1 MLNCTKRHFLLIWS
15 FALSAL
21 FIGICSKSSP
31 LYPMNDWVDVN
42 CFFTMGRSLLDGLVP
57 YRDLYEQKGP
67 VLYFVYAIISLFSR
81 DSYWGVYLLEVVAF
95 GLFLYYSGKLAQLFL
110 GKSRIIYLL
119 LAFLAAPIVTSWS
132 FTHGG
137 SVEQNTLFML
147 VYGMYSVLRA
157 IKERRG
163 LTFREALVNGIF
175 AGILLWS
182 KYTMLGFY
190 LGLALFVLL
199 WYLAD
204 PALRRKLLA
213 TIGQFFLG
221 ILAVSGI
228 VFLYFGYHGALE
240 DLFTTYFY
248 NNIFLYPTETD
259 GSRLKLIYDCV
270 KAAIKN
276 NRNFTWFL
284 WIGLVWLVCQLRA
297 RWRTVVMPILC
308 FLGLMAGTY
317 WGGKGFDYYGLVLA
331 AFCIY
336 GLVGLVSFLRYVGF
350 FRLLRQAFGN
360 ATVLAGIA
368 ISLAAC
374 ILLATTWTTNPNRYL
389 IGQSRENTVQYRF
402 AEIIKAVDDP
412 TLLNYG
418 FLDGGFFYAGDATPA
433 CRFYCY
439 FNINAPDMWE
449 NQRQCIESGDADF
462 IVTRK
467 YSLDKYSVDASK
479 YQLVDV
485 ASQHFNKDLVF
496 VYYLYQRIPQ

>member
-1 MLNCTKRHFLLIWS
+1 MLNRTRRHFLLIWS
-15 FALSAL
+15 FVLSAL

-67 VLYFVYAIISLFSR
+67 VLYFVYAIIALFSR
-81 DSYWGVYLLEVVAF
+81 NSYLGVYLLEVVAF
-95 GLFLYYSGKLAQLFL
+95 GLFLYYSGKIAQLYL
-110 GKSRIIYLL
+110 GKSRIVYLL
-119 LAFLAAPIVTSWS
+119 IAFLGAPIVTSWS

-199 WYLAD
+199 WYLTDAT
-204 PALRRKLLA
+204 LRRKLLS
-213 TIGQFFLG
+213 TIDQFLLG
-221 ILAVSGI
+221 ILAVSGV
-228 VFLYFGYHGALE
+228 VFLYFGIHGALD

-248 NNIFLYPTETD
+248 NNIFLYPTETE
-259 GSRLKLIYDCV
+259 GSRLELIYKCV
-270 KAAIKN
+270 KSAIQY
-276 NRNFTWFL
+276 NRFTYLL
-284 WIGLVWLVCQLRA
+284 WIGLVWLICQLRA
-297 RWRTVVMPILC
+297 RWQTVVMPILC
-308 FLGLMAGTY
+308 FLGLMVGTY

-336 GLVGLVSFLRYVGF
+336 GLVGLMLLLRYVGF
-350 FRLLRQAFGN
+350 FRLLRQTFGK
-360 ATVLAGIA
+360 ATVLTGIA
-368 ISLAAC
+368 LSLVTA
-374 ILLATTWTTNPNRYL
+374 LLLVTTWNANQNRYL

-402 AEIIKAVDDP
+402 AEIIQTVEDP

-418 FLDGGFFYAGDATPA
+418 FLDGGFFYAADARPA

-449 NQRQCIESGDADF
+449 NQRVCIENGDADF

-467 YSLDKYSVDASK
+467 YSLDKYSVDVSK

-485 ASQHFNKDLVF
+485 ASQHFNKDLEF